1 MTTISPAT
9 CYLQQQRTSGNL
21 HLIDHQVLRWWQHSL
36 STVFPART
44 MTMVQHP
51 NLPQH
56 HQWCHARPR
65 PLQPLVT
72 CNDEDHQV
80 SSTSLIA
87 KYWDYGNAHHAQ
99 CFQRE
104 RWWQVASQL
113 PQCCWWWCYAWQQ
126 PLQPLVTYDN
136 EGHQV
141 SSTLH
146 QQSYNWSNSFDVSD
160 CQVQVYSNEVQVV
173 QMKGEFRNLGRG

>member
-87 KYWDYGNAHHAQ
+87 KYWDYGNAHHAV
-99 CFQRE
+99 FPE
-104 RWWQVASQL
+104 RKMMTVGIPTSPVLLMMMLCMTTTTPTTRHLWQWGPSGKLHIASAKLQL
-113 PQCCWWWCYAWQQ
+113 
-126 PLQPLVTYDN
+126 V
-136 EGHQV
+136 
-141 SSTLH
+141 
-146 QQSYNWSNSFDVSD
+146 
-160 CQVQVYSNEVQVV
+160 
-173 QMKGEFRNLGRG
+173 